1 MGNQSSVTES
11 GAPRLVRRLSP
22 LAVWAL
28 SFGCSVG
35 WGSFVMP
42 GTTFLPIA
50 GPLGTAL
57 GIAIGALVM
66 LIIGINYAYLMNRY
80 PDACGTFSFTKR
92 VFGYDHGFLSAWFMG
107 LVYLA
112 IIWANATAIPLIF
125 RSIFGDLLRFGY
137 FYTIAGY
144 DVYFGEIMISLLAVL
159 VFGYVCLRGSR
170 VVSVTQ
176 ILLALLLIG
185 GILVAFIAVFVRSGA
200 GSTSAMEPLFS
211 PDYKPGAGILFIVF
225 LAPWAYAGFESVSHS
240 AEEFRFPV
248 RKSLRILIISL
259 GTSAIAYIALALIAA
274 AVQPQGF
281 GSWVEYFRE
290 MGNLSG
296 VQGMPT
302 FYAVSAAMGKPG
314 VAILGVAAAAGII
327 TGLMGNMTAASRM
340 IYSMARDNMLP
351 APMAALNKNGA
362 PKHAILFLI
371 LVCLPIPFLGRSAI
385 GWIIDVNTI
394 GVAIAY
400 AYTSTVAFR
409 QALAEKKTGVVV
421 SGAAGMGLSFF
432 FLLYFLVP
440 NLWSVST
447 LAMESYL
454 MFLLWAVL
462 GFVTFY
468 LIFRRDKSRRMG
480 KSTTIWIVLLLLI
493 FFTSMIWIMGTTSQA
508 TETAVEDAERA
519 YAYAL
524 ESESQSATDSNLD
537 GYKDMMTNHFQQ
549 LTGQVIRNTAV
560 QFLLFLVALLIVFR
574 IYSTVQRQ
582 HQSAVEDKN
591 LAEQSSQAKT
601 TFLSNMS
608 HDIRTP
614 MNAIVGYVTLAK
626 REKDLS
632 PRSRDYLDKIE
643 ASSSHLL
650 ALIND
655 VLEMSRIES
664 GKMEL
669 MPVPTDLRKVME
681 EVRDMFSTQMETKGL
696 NYTVSCEEVKDPR
709 VLCDGSRLNR
719 VLLNLISNAYK
730 FTPEGG
736 SVTVT
741 LRQTGL
747 KEGRAAFRLSVK
759 DTGIGMSPEFAAKV
773 FEAYERE
780 KTATVESIQGTGL
793 GTAITKSIVEIMG
806 GTIQVFSEQGKG
818 SEFVV
823 DVAFPLDPEAVQTG
837 ASGAGEAEDPAA
849 FAGLRLL
856 LAEDDP
862 DNRDVETALLREAG
876 FLVETA
882 ENGEEAVEMLASSKA
897 GYYALILMDIEMPVK
912 NGYNAAKLIRS
923 LKNPALASI
932 PIVAL
937 TGKAFSEDITA
948 AREAGMNGHI
958 AKPLN
963 IKNAVDLLN
972 ELLNQNRG

>member
-80 PDACGTFSFTKR
+80 PDAGGTFTFTKR

-200 GSTSAMEPLFS
+200 GSTSSMEPLFS

-409 QALAEKKTGVVV
+409 QAWAEKKTGVVV
-421 SGAAGMGLSFF
+421 SGVAGMGLSFF

-560 QFLLFLVALLIVFR
+560 QFLLFLVALFIVFR

-793 GTAITKSIVEIMG
+793 GTAITKSIVDIMG

-837 ASGAGEAEDPAA
+837 SSGAGEAEDPAA